1 MVVKAELLIRRGLPG
16 EFVFMAALA
25 VKAWRIAA
33 RNVEL
38 TAERQHA
45 LEGKFLHDLQ
55 ENADGVLLAERAG
68 IIAGWGARVPHSN
81 YISDLWVDPP
91 FHGQGIG
98 GQVLDALMA
107 QILLDGF
114 DEALIGTHADNL
126 PAISLY
132 KKAGFRIEWQGEE
145 WSESFGSTVEKVR
158 MRAKL

>member
-1 MVVKAELLIRRGLPG
+1 LLIRRGLPG

-25 VKAWRIAA
+25 VRAWRIAA

-38 TAERQHA
+38 TAERQHV
-45 LEGKFLHDLQ
+45 LEAKFLHDLQ

-68 IIAGWGARVPHSN
+68 IIAGWGSRVPHSN

-114 DEALIGTHADNL
+114 DEALIGTH
-126 PAISLY
+126 
-132 KKAGFRIEWQGEE
+132 
-145 WSESFGSTVEKVR
+145 
-158 MRAKL
+158 